1 MNTPIDVI
9 ILASFLFTLQASLLR
24 NRPYYARGCLFT
36 CRMLHTCNF
45 ASLISVH
52 SFNTSELAC
61 SKNLKPSW
69 MRSLRL
75 RVTQSAVCGG
85 SQLTVGVVTL
95 RVSNSLPGVRC
106 MPLSVCYC
114 HRLQFRNGRINQFH
128 VEPTGTTRRAATGG
142 HVGIVE
148 QSCCSSH
155 TSELRTASRT
165 KHDKRTALLTADAG
179 DFSTV
184 SLRRFLGSFCA
195 CGVVRNYVC

>member
-1 MNTPIDVI
+1 MRV
-9 ILASFLFTLQASLLR
+9 
-24 NRPYYARGCLFT
+24 GVCLPT

-45 ASLISVH
+45 VSSISVH

-61 SKNLKPSW
+61 SKNLGRSW

-75 RVTQSAVCGG
+75 RVTQSAVCAG
-85 SQLTVGVVTL
+85 SQLTVGVVTR

-114 HRLQFRNGRINQFH
+114 HRLQFCNGRINQFH
-128 VEPTGTTRRAATGG
+128 VEPTGTTRRTATGG
-142 HVGIVE
+142 HVALVV

-155 TSELRTASRT
+155 TSELRTGRST
-165 KHDKRTALLTADAG
+165 KHDKRIALLTADGG
-179 DFSTV
+179 DFTTV
-184 SLRRFLGSFCA
+184 SLRRFLGSVCA